1 MTWTFLTT
9 AKHSTKNSTMNVPA
23 GNSRGR
29 SMSRIIH
36 VGVRLSKFVYV
47 LYGDDSEPTRLTS
60 QKIRNPAE
68 DSSLPRA
75 GDEILTSAIIFLVGN
90 IMAP

>member
-1 MTWTFLTT
+1 
-9 AKHSTKNSTMNVPA
+9 
-23 GNSRGR
+23 
-29 SMSRIIH
+29 MSRIIH

-47 LYGDDSEPTRLTS
+47 LYGDDSESTRLTP

-75 GDEILTSAIIFLVGN
+75 GDEILTTVIIFPIGN
-90 IMAP
+90 FLLTRRHFKSTVTVREYFCERIDRWP